1 MDHDPQNKPGPFA
14 PASAHLC
21 ARARRSRRR
30 ARNGRRRARLLAGAA
45 ADTTAERSAAAD
57 CAASGRRAPEHARRR
72 SRPRRRACGRYRSA
86 GPADGDGPA
95 AGRTGSRRA
104 GGDPQA
110 SGRRDHRPHA
120 RSPRTHAALQGDRRI
135 DSAVRRRRREARGR
149 GRLYRLYRR
158 RCGGRTPGDLRFQR
172 RAGRGIGLSQYRRA
186 RALAAAVRS
195 HHRIGVRRAR
205 SQRGDLARFHRSRFH
220 RSARDGLQPA
230 GRRRR
235 GAAQHLVGR
244 RGRRCARRL
253 HPQMDRPERAPG
265 RAEIPRRRELR
276 RHARAEGRARARTA
290 PGRRRARARAR
301 FRRCSI
307 SRAWGNAGMRPCPMS
322 PICRRWR
329 RPRAN

>member
-14 PASAHLC
+14 PASAHLR

-30 ARNGRRRARLLAGAA
+30 ARNGRQRARLLAGAA
-45 ADTTAERSAAAD
+45 ADTTAERSEAAD

-110 SGRRDHRPHA
+110 SGRRDHRPHP

-195 HHRIGVRRAR
+195 HHRIGVRKR
-205 SQRGDLARFHRSRFH
+205 SFPNAETWLDFTDLVFIDPPGTGYSR
-220 RSARDGLQPA
+220 
-230 GRRRR
+230 
-235 GAAQHLVGR
+235 LVG
-244 RGRRCARRL
+244 GDEARRNIWSVDGDADAL
-253 HPQMDRPERAPG
+253 AVFIRKWIDQNG
-265 RAEIPRRRELR
+265 
-276 RHARAEGRARARTA
+276 
-290 PGRRRARARAR
+290 RRARRNSSSARVTAACAR
-301 FRRCSI
+301 
-307 SRAWGNAGMRPCPMS
+307 
-322 PICRRWR
+322 
-329 RPRAN
+329 